1 MNEQTQQTQE
11 EMWSKDTYG
20 KEVTGFKQP
29 DPAELDT
36 YQLKKKE
43 KAFKELK
50 EPEPVKPTKKEEK
63 ANVKIAMKK
72 RSWGSDCES
81 DSD

>member
-11 EMWSKDTYG
+11 ELWSKDTYG

-29 DPAELDT
+29 DPSELDT
-36 YQLKKKE
+36 YQLKKRV

-63 ANVKIAMKK
+63 SKALNVKK
-72 RSWGSDCES
+72 RSWGSDTES